1 MSMKNYTREDILNLV
16 EEEDVGFIRLQF
28 TDIFGT
34 MKNVAIT
41 VSQLKRALD
50 NKCMFDGSSIEGF
63 ARIEESDMYLHPD
76 LNTFE
81 IFPWRPQQ
89 GKVARLICDVYTP
102 DGKPFEGDPRWILK
116 KTIKEA
122 NEMGYRFDVG
132 PECEFFLFHTDDN
145 GLPTTLS
152 HEKAGYF
159 DLGPNDLGENI
170 RRDMVLTLEEM
181 GFEIEASHHE
191 VAPAQH
197 EIDFKYDE
205 ALKTADNIQT
215 FKMTVKTIAK
225 RHGLYAT
232 FMPKPKFGISGSG
245 MHINMS
251 LATEE
256 GKNIFADE
264 NGKIGLS
271 DDAYHFIAG
280 IMKHARGMSAIT
292 NPLVNSYKRLVP
304 GYEAPVYIAWSAKNR
319 SPLIRIP
326 ASRGNGTR
334 VELRNPDPTANPYL
348 VLALCLAAGLDGIKN
363 KIEVPESVDCNI
375 YEMTPGERR
384 AAGIENMPADLK
396 EAVDCL
402 VADEFLCSVLGEH
415 ITTKYV
421 EAKMKEWENYTTRV
435 SQWEIDEYLY
445 KY

>member
-1 MSMKNYTREDILNLV
+1 MSRYTKDDIFRMV
-16 EEEDVGFIRLQF
+16 EEEDVEFIRLQF

-34 MKNVAIT
+34 LKNIAIT
-41 VSQLKRALD
+41 SSQLEKALD
-50 NKCMFDGSSIEGF
+50 NKCMFDGSSVEGF
-63 ARIEESDMYLHPD
+63 VRIEESDMYLYPD
-76 LNTFE
+76 YDTFE

-89 GKVARLICDVYTP
+89 GKVARLICDVHTP

-170 RRDMVLTLEEM
+170 RRDMVLTLEDM

-251 LATEE
+251 LATKE

-363 KIEVPESVDCNI
+363 KIEVPKSVDCNI

>member
-1 MSMKNYTREDILNLV
+1 MSRYTKDDIFRMV
-16 EEEDVGFIRLQF
+16 EEEDVEFIRLQF

-34 MKNVAIT
+34 LKNIAIT
-41 VSQLKRALD
+41 SSQLEKALD
-50 NKCMFDGSSIEGF
+50 NKCMFDGSSVEGF
-63 ARIEESDMYLHPD
+63 VRIEESDMYLYPD
-76 LNTFE
+76 YDTFE

-122 NEMGYRFDVG
+122 NDLGYRFDVG

-170 RRDMVLTLEEM
+170 RRDMVLTLEDM

-251 LATEE
+251 LATKE

-415 ITTKYV
+415 ITTKFV
-421 EAKMKEWENYTTRV
+421 EA
-435 SQWEIDEYLY
+435 
-445 KY
+445 

>member
-1 MSMKNYTREDILNLV
+1 MSRYTKDDIFRMV
-16 EEEDVGFIRLQF
+16 EEEDVEFIRLQF

-34 MKNVAIT
+34 LKNIAIT
-41 VSQLKRALD
+41 SSQLEKALD
-50 NKCMFDGSSIEGF
+50 NKCMFDGSSVEGF
-63 ARIEESDMYLHPD
+63 VRIEESDMYLYPD
-76 LNTFE
+76 YDTFE

-89 GKVARLICDVYTP
+89 GKVARLICDVHTP

-170 RRDMVLTLEEM
+170 RRDMVLTLEDM

-264 NGKIGLS
+264 KGKIGLS

>member
-1 MSMKNYTREDILNLV
+1 MSRYTKDDIFRMV
-16 EEEDVGFIRLQF
+16 EEEDVEFIRLQF

-34 MKNVAIT
+34 LKNIAIT
-41 VSQLKRALD
+41 SSQLEKALD
-50 NKCMFDGSSIEGF
+50 NKCMFDGSSVEGF
-63 ARIEESDMYLHPD
+63 VRIEESDMYLYPD
-76 LNTFE
+76 YDTFE

-152 HEKAGYF
+152 LEKAGYF

-205 ALKTADNIQT
+205 VLKTADNIQT